1 MEQGVKN
8 LEKEIS
14 LLPEIK
20 LLLLLELSR
29 FNQNGEIFQNGVTL
43 VNKKD
48 GDRWG
53 GGVAAA
59 GRRPEKETGDNMEV
73 VIGNVDIDVLI
84 KLYSGIARLDLQDIA
99 VNF

>member
-8 LEKEIS
+8 VEKEIS

-20 LLLLLELSR
+20 LSLLLELSR
-29 FNQNGEIFQNGVTL
+29 FNQNGEILQNGVTL

-59 GRRPEKETGDNMEV
+59 GRRPEKETGDNMKV

-84 KLYSGIARLDLQDIA
+84 KLYSGIARLDLQDTA
-99 VNF
+99 ANF

>member
-53 GGVAAA
+53 RGVAAA
-59 GRRPEKETGDNMEV
+59 GRHPEKETGDNMKE
-73 VIGNVDIDVLI
+73 VIGNVDIDILI
-84 KLYSGIARLDLQDIA
+84 KLYSGIDRLDLQDIA